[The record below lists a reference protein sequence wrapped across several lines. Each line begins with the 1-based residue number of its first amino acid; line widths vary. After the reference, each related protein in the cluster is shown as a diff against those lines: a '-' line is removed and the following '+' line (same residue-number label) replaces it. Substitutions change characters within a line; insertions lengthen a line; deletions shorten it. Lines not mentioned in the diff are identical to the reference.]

1 MRPTMLMVI
10 SILLGLLP
18 LAGIVGMAASG
29 MLLTVD
35 GLFMS
40 LILLTISG
48 VFFLNA
54 YWEARDKGYL
64 NFLRRKKDGGAPPAK
79 A

>member
-1 MRPTMLMVI
+1 LRPTMLLLI
-10 SILLGLLP
+10 SILLAVLP
-18 LAGIVGMAASG
+18 LAGIVGMALGG
-29 MLLTVD
+29 MLKTVD

-48 VFFLNA
+48 VFALNV
-54 YWEARDKGYL
+54 YWEARDRGWL
-64 NFLRRKKDGGAPPAK
+64 AFLKRKKDGGAPPAK